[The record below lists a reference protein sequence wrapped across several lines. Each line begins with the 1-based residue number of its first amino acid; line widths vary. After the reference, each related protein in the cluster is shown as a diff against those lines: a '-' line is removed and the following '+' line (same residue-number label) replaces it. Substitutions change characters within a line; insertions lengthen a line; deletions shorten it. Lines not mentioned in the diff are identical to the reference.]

1 MRLRPISSHFV
12 SLDEAASPRDG
23 GSALGVLAVI
33 QNGGA
38 GKSAV
43 RRKGLERKEMCQNG
57 VPGPTGAVRRKS
69 NRSKAL
75 TA

>member
-1 MRLRPISSHFV
+1 MGPAGF
-12 SLDEAASPRDG
+12 DDT
-23 GSALGVLAVI
+23 LGRCGK
-33 QNGGA
+33 NGGA

-57 VPGPTGAVRRKS
+57 VPGSNGAVRRKS
-69 NRSKAL
+69 NPSKAL